1 MSNLSPTQQRALEAL
16 KPLLRAYGY
25 PLAHTSRVLGN
36 RLHVFIFGAPVT
48 YEREVTAWLIG
59 AGLDLVPHVIP
70 ANLAGYAQP
79 ASAFRDA
86 ADVMAKIL
94 ADGYESAVAITERGI
109 VVGLPAYRS
118 AYATTVL
125 RPWASGTIPNAVT
138 VLTGGQPAYGS
149 DQTYLTAFASLRS
162 ASKVLMVRS
171 LEGGA

>member
-16 KPLLRAYGY
+16 KPRLRADGY
-25 PLAHTSRVLGN
+25 PIHTSRVVGN
-36 RLHVFIFGAPVT
+36 RLHVFIFGADLG
-48 YEREVTAWLIG
+48 YEREIAARLIG
-59 AGLDLVPHVIP
+59 TGLDLVPHVIP

-109 VVGLPAYRS
+109 VVGLPAYR
-118 AYATTVL
+118 TVYVHSVL
-125 RPWASGTIPNAVT
+125 GPWASGTIPTPVT
-138 VLTGGQPAYGS
+138 VMVGGQPTFPAEE
-149 DQTYLTAFASLRS
+149 TLLTAFASMRI
-162 ASKVLMVRS
+162 ASRTLMARR